1 LTAIVLVWFALR
13 MPETLAGER
22 SPFSVARLIRGYR
35 TTVADR
41 WSLGYM
47 LATTALQGALFGY
60 IISVQQV
67 VTTVFHAPEQL
78 NLVFAATSGM
88 MAAANLLNSRV
99 VMRLGSRLLSHS
111 AVVILIAL
119 SAINLVTQR
128 LGGESLI
135 MFVILQALTMGC
147 LGLAT
152 ANFSAMAMQDMG
164 KIAGT
169 ASSVQGF
176 CSITLGALI
185 GMLIGQSFAGTTVP
199 LHLGFL
205 CCGIVTLAIVAVTE
219 RGRLFR
225 PA

>member
-1 LTAIVLVWFALR
+1 
-13 MPETLAGER
+13 
-22 SPFSVARLIRGYR
+22 
-35 TTVADR
+35 
-41 WSLGYM
+41 
-47 LATTALQGALFGY
+47 
-60 IISVQQV
+60 
-67 VTTVFHAPEQL
+67 
-78 NLVFAATSGM
+78 M
-88 MAAANLLNSRV
+88 MAVANLLNSRV

-119 SAINLVTQR
+119 SAINLVIQG
-128 LGGESLI
+128 LGGESLT

-176 CSITLGALI
+176 CRVTLGALI
-185 GMLIGQSFAGTTVP
+185 GTMIGQSFAGTTVP
-199 LHLGFL
+199 MPLGFL
-205 CCGIVTLAIVAVTE
+205 CCGIVARGVVAVTE